1 MLIKILIGFVKV
13 IFMIVFFPIVLL
25 VSLFSDKSDVNKKQN
40 KKQAKKDDLAWIDR
54 LEELDALIDD
64 QLNTYKEWL

>member
-1 MLIKILIGFVKV
+1 MIIKMLIGLVKI
-13 IFMIVFFPIVLL
+13 IFMIAFFPIILL
-25 VSLFSDKSDVNKKQN
+25 LSLFSDKKDRNKNKN

-64 QLNTYKEWL
+64 

>member
-1 MLIKILIGFVKV
+1 MIIKMLIGLVKI
-13 IFMIVFFPIVLL
+13 IFMIAFFPIILL
-25 VSLFSDKSDVNKKQN
+25 LSLFSDKKDRKKNKN

-64 QLNTYKEWL
+64 

>member
-1 MLIKILIGFVKV
+1 MIIKILIGLVKI
-13 IFMIVFFPIVLL
+13 IFMIAFFPIILL
-25 VSLFSDKSDVNKKQN
+25 LSLFSDKKDRNKNKN

-64 QLNTYKEWL
+64 

>member
-1 MLIKILIGFVKV
+1 MIIKILIGLVKI
-13 IFMIVFFPIVLL
+13 IFMIAFFPIILIL
-25 VSLFSDKSDVNKKQN
+25 SLFSDKNCVKQKKKKN

-64 QLNTYKEWL
+64 

>member
-1 MLIKILIGFVKV
+1 MIIKMLMGLVKV
-13 IFMIVFFPIVLL
+13 IFMIIFFPVVLL
-25 VSLFSDKSDVNKKQN
+25 VSLFNDDKDTKHKKA

-64 QLNTYKEWL
+64 

>member
-1 MLIKILIGFVKV
+1 MIIKILIGLVKV
-13 IFMIVFFPIVLL
+13 IFMIAFFPIILL
-25 VSLFSDKSDVNKKQN
+25 LSLFSDKNTAKQKKNKN

-64 QLNTYKEWL
+64 

>member
-1 MLIKILIGFVKV
+1 MIIKILIGLVKI
-13 IFMIVFFPIVLL
+13 IFMIAFFPIILIA
-25 VSLFSDKSDVNKKQN
+25 SLFSDKNCVKQKKKKN

-64 QLNTYKEWL
+64 

>member
-1 MLIKILIGFVKV
+1 MIIKILIGLVTL
-13 IFMIVFFPIVLL
+13 IFMIAFFPIILL
-25 VSLFSDKSDVNKKQN
+25 LSLFSDKNSAKRKKI

-64 QLNTYKEWL
+64 

>member
-1 MLIKILIGFVKV
+1 MIITILICLVKI
-13 IFMIVFFPIVLL
+13 IFMIAFFPIILIA
-25 VSLFSDKSDVNKKQN
+25 SLFSDKNCVKQKKKKN

-64 QLNTYKEWL
+64 

>member
-1 MLIKILIGFVKV
+1 MIIKILTGLVKV
-13 IFMIVFFPIVLL
+13 IFMIAFFPIVLL
-25 VSLFSDKSDVNKKQN
+25 VSLFNNDKDTKHKKV

-64 QLNTYKEWL
+64 

>member
-1 MLIKILIGFVKV
+1 MIIKMLIGLVKI
-13 IFMIVFFPIVLL
+13 IFMIAFFPIILIL
-25 VSLFSDKSDVNKKQN
+25 SLFSDKNTAKQKKKKN

-64 QLNTYKEWL
+64 

>member
-1 MLIKILIGFVKV
+1 MIIKILIGFVKV

-25 VSLFSDKSDVNKKQN
+25 LSLFNNDKDTKHKKA
-40 KKQAKKDDLAWIDR
+40 KKQAKKDELAWIDR

-64 QLNTYKEWL
+64 

>member
-1 MLIKILIGFVKV
+1 MIIKILIGLVKL
-13 IFMIVFFPIVLL
+13 IFMIAFFPIILIL
-25 VSLFSDKSDVNKKQN
+25 SLFSDKNTAKQKKN

-64 QLNTYKEWL
+64 

>member
-13 IFMIVFFPIVLL
+13 IFMIAFFPILL
-25 VSLFSDKSDVNKKQN
+25 LLSLFNNDKDTKHKKVKKQEI
-40 KKQAKKDDLAWIDR
+40 DDLAWIDR

-64 QLNTYKEWL
+64 

>member
-13 IFMIVFFPIVLL
+13 IFMIAFFPILL
-25 VSLFSDKSDVNKKQN
+25 LLSLFNNDKDTKHKKVKKQE
-40 KKQAKKDDLAWIDR
+40 KDDLAWIDR

-64 QLNTYKEWL
+64 